1 MEREIIKIDWFDL
14 GIIVQDFEECDI
26 IEEYDEIPNE
36 ELIKDFQLIHSET
49 STYDLEDQIEWINI
63 VLFKKSTNQY
73 FKGII
78 QYILCDETIYPDYLE
93 EVFIKEKTITI
104 YE

>member
-1 MEREIIKIDWFDL
+1 MERETIKIDWFDL
-14 GIIVQDFEECDI
+14 GIIIQDFEADDI
-26 IEEYDEIPNE
+26 IEDYDETPNE

-49 STYDLEDQIEWINI
+49 STYNLNDQDEWVNI
-63 VLFKKSTNQY
+63 VLFKKSTSQY

-78 QYILCDETIYPDYLE
+78 QYIYCDETIYPDYLK
-93 EVFIKEKTITI
+93 EVFPVDKTITV